1 MTRSSVL
8 LFVGLMLCAQ
18 VQAFSPDRQDE
29 SDSLIRLQKP
39 RFLIYYNINR
49 NCPALVVWAL
59 SKSDLGHHRRPA
71 SQSFLIDP
79 ACPRP
84 RAKYSDYTRTG
95 FQRGHLCP
103 SADRSANIE
112 LMRATFVMSNV
123 APMCPVLNMQ
133 GFAQAEEHS
142 RSLAWANH
150 RCLLMAGAYF
160 SSDTLRC
167 LGKSSVGIPD
177 SFFRAC
183 IVPDAP
189 SLSVFWLFPNN
200 AQVTRETPYRVPLMV
215 FRSAMRRK
223 IKNILDEIYKLW

>member
-1 MTRSSVL
+1 MKSRGLSL
-8 LFVGLMLCAQ
+8 LFGLMICTS
-18 VQAFSPDRQDE
+18 VQAISPCRTDE
-29 SDSLIRLQKP
+29 SDSLIRLQKT
-39 RFLIYYNINR
+39 RFLVYYNINR
-49 NCPALVVWAL
+49 NCPALVVWSL
-59 SKSDLGHHRRPA
+59 TKTDLGHHRRPA
-71 SQSFLIDP
+71 GQSFLTDP

-84 RAKYSDYTRTG
+84 RAKSSDFTRTG

-103 SADRSANIE
+103 SADRSANVG

-123 APMCPVLNMQ
+123 APMYPELNMQ

-150 RCLLMAGAYF
+150 RCLLVAGAFF
-160 SSDTLRC
+160 SSDSLRY

-189 SLSVFWLFPNN
+189 ELSVYWLFPNDTK
-200 AQVTRETPYRVPLMV
+200 ATREATFRVSS
-215 FRSAMRRK
+215 SAFASSLRRK
-223 IKNILDEIYKLW
+223 VLDIIKELYKSW

>member
-1 MTRSSVL
+1 MKRGSVL
-8 LFVGLMLCAQ
+8 LFVGLMICTA
-18 VQAFSPDRQDE
+18 VHSFSPIRPDE
-29 SDSLIRLQKP
+29 SDSLIRLQKS
-39 RFLIYYNINR
+39 RFLVYYNIDR

-71 SQSFLIDP
+71 GQSFLTDP

-84 RAKYSDYTRTG
+84 RAKSGDFTRSG
-95 FQRGHLCP
+95 YQRGHLCP
-103 SADRSANIE
+103 SADRSACVE

-123 APMCPVLNMQ
+123 APMYPELNMQ

-150 RCLLMAGAYF
+150 RCMLMAGAFF
-160 SSDTLRC
+160 SSDSLRY
-167 LGKSSVGIPD
+167 LNKSSVGIPD

-189 SLSVFWLFPNN
+189 ELSVFWLFPND
-200 AQVTRETPYRVPLMV
+200 AKATREVTYRVTPAAFASSL
-215 FRSAMRRK
+215 RRK
-223 IKNILDEIYKLW
+223 VLNIIKELYKAW